1 MLGCSYPYPIRVQE
15 VNEAKRSSVAWPTGF
30 LAVIPKSEFFQY
42 EVYFQLYSFRVYDH
56 YLMSHF
62 VSIQTTWRAE
72 PLDKFTI
79 AQHLSFLQCWYFA
92 SVCQSN
98 PSPTSRIFISHLHT
112 PYSWYNDSITS
123 IFHHRCFDIT
133 FGVRALLQHRVPRGH
148 GDFCEDLLHFTS
160 AKRRSLELLIFT
172 TS

>member
-1 MLGCSYPYPIRVQE
+1 M
-15 VNEAKRSSVAWPTGF
+15 F

-42 EVYFQLYSFRVYDH
+42 EVYSSIFNYIHLEY
-56 YLMSHF
+56 MTTIWF
-62 VSIQTTWRAE
+62 VSFCLH
-72 PLDKFTI
+72 PN
-79 AQHLSFLQCWYFA
+79 HLKSWTSWQIHHSSTSLV
-92 SVCQSN
+92 SSMLICQSN

-112 PYSWYNDSITS
+112 LYSWYNDSITS

-133 FGVRALLQHRVPRGH
+133 FGVRALLQNRVPRGH

-160 AKRRSLELLIFT
+160 GKRRSLELLIFT